1 MIPLRIG
8 RLTLRA
14 HVGLVLIAAV
24 LFAVGGDLWIRYL
37 LLLATLLLHELAH
50 ALVSLLFRGEQAV
63 VSLWPW
69 GGVAHV
75 ERFSDFR
82 EAVVAL
88 AGPASN
94 LAVAGAAVA
103 AGGGFSLELGRC
115 PPLDFV
121 FTCNLVMGLANLI
134 PIPGLDGGRAL
145 RIFLRRQPN

>member
-14 HVGLVLIAAV
+14 HVGLAVIAAALFV
-24 LFAVGGDLWIRYL
+24 LGGDPWVRYL

-50 ALVSLLFRGEQAV
+50 AVVSLGFRSERAI

-75 ERFSDFR
+75 ERFSDYR
-82 EAVVAL
+82 EALAAL

-94 LAVAGAAVA
+94 LAVAGGTLL
-103 AGGGFSLELGRC
+103 AGGEFSLELGRC
-115 PPLDFV
+115 PLLDFV
-121 FTCNLVMGLANLI
+121 FTCNLGMGLANLL
-134 PIPGLDGGRAL
+134 PVPGLDGGRAL
-145 RIFLRRQPN
+145 GIFLKRRPN